1 MAASNKCFIIH
12 TLWSRDVDVAMSHV
26 PLHPAYQTTPLYS
39 AQWRQYIV
47 YDIWRQMRH
56 WDIAMTSSDVFDVK
70 WCSQC
75 NNFLL
80 FLLFFYLRAMECF
93 PERRINALQ
102 GSNTR
107 FIRPWRHHYRYI
119 CRWPDKEGGIREF
132 IKYGRWMIKF
142 VILPVVS
149 NIQSFCNNKRNI

>member
-1 MAASNKCFIIH
+1 MTSPCAITLISREVESQIIVLLYPQINFFTRTHPNTTTWILVLARLNKSISVIAASNKCFIIH

-70 WCSQC
+70 WYKCSNVHNATIFC
-75 NNFLL
+75 S
-80 FLLFFYLRAMECF
+80 FYCF
-93 PERRINALQ
+93 SIWEQWNV
-102 GSNTR
+102 
-107 FIRPWRHHYRYI
+107 F
-119 CRWPDKEGGIREF
+119 
-132 IKYGRWMIKF
+132 
-142 VILPVVS
+142 
-149 NIQSFCNNKRNI
+149 QSG